1 MFNLNSLEIIDWL
14 WRILLA
20 QGMIF
25 FLFIADMIS
34 FALPMTDQVRPYF
47 IIMAIYYWAIYR
59 PSLMHPLQVFAF
71 GVIYDIVLFLPI
83 GGHAILFLLVQW
95 IIRNQRLFL
104 LGQTYLVVWIGFV
117 LTCAAIFLSEW
128 LFYSGVEQT
137 WLSVTP
143 IISSALVTILVFPLI
158 SLLFIGV
165 HRVLPVAPK
174 AHL

>member
-1 MFNLNSLEIIDWL
+1 MSDFNSLEFLDWL

-25 FLFIADMIS
+25 LLFIAGMIS

-47 IIMAIYYWAIYR
+47 IIMAIYYWAVYR
-59 PSLMHPLQVFAF
+59 PTLMHPLEVFAF
-71 GVIYDIVLFLPI
+71 GVVYDLVLGFPI

-95 IIRNQRLFL
+95 VIRNQRLFL
-104 LGQTYLVVWIGFV
+104 LGQTYLVVWIGFI
-117 LTCAAIFLSEW
+117 LTCVSVYLSEW
-128 LFYSGVEQT
+128 LFYSAFEQT
-137 WLSVTP
+137 WLSATP
-143 IISSALVTILVFPLI
+143 MMMSVLVTILVFPLA

-165 HRVLPVAPK
+165 HRFLPVAPN